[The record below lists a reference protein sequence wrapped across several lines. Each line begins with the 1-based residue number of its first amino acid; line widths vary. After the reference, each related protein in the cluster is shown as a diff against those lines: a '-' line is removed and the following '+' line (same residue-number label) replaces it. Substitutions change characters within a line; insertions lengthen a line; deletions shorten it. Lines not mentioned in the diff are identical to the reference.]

1 MGAGPGSISESGGG
15 CLMAEQQRELR
26 IPEDLC
32 VRAEQK
38 FGSRF
43 GNLEELICHV
53 LGELLR
59 DDALRMDQAEEQ
71 IIEERLRD
79 LGYI

>member
-1 MGAGPGSISESGGG
+1 
-15 CLMAEQQRELR
+15 MAEQQRELR

-32 VRAEQK
+32 VRVEEK

-43 GNLEELICHV
+43 GNVQDLICLV
-53 LGELLR
+53 LRELLR

>member
-1 MGAGPGSISESGGG
+1 
-15 CLMAEQQRELR
+15 MAEQQRELR

-32 VRAEQK
+32 VRAEEK

-43 GNLEELICHV
+43 GNVQDLICLV
-53 LGELLR
+53 LRELLR